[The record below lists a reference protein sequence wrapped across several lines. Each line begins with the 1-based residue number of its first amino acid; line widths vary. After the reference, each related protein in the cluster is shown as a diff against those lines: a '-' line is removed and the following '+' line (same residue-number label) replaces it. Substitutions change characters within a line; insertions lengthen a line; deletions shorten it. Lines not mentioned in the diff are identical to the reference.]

1 MYCMNCGKRLPDD
14 AKSCDRCGMPVGEY
28 KPEENSE
35 ENPYVSGYSYGTDYE
50 EMPRTDGSGTSGGRS
65 YDSSYEEK
73 NSSYG
78 YSSFTKPDQDSYGYY
93 EDRPPLRSGGLAI
106 ASLVLCILGAV
117 SCCAPFFS
125 IPMCIAGIVC
135 GALGL
140 KSDKRTMAMV
150 SMIISIV
157 FLVISI
163 ALLIYSIALI
173 PYMDD
178 YWAEYGYVWK

>member
-1 MYCMNCGKRLPDD
+1 MYKRQ
-14 AKSCDRCGMPVGEY
+14 
-28 KPEENSE
+28 
-35 ENPYVSGYSYGTDYE
+35 
-50 EMPRTDGSGTSGGRS
+50 
-65 YDSSYEEK
+65 
-73 NSSYG
+73 G

-125 IPMCIAGIVC
+125 IPLCIAGIVC

-173 PYMDD
+173 PYMDAVS
-178 YWAEYGYVWK
+178 YTHLLWPCFCCWARWSARC